1 MMEDGIL
8 LMTSS
13 KIKKNELNLF
23 MLLAAIIQGHMI
35 LWRLTSLEK
44 VFGPL
49 KITVHVMLQKE
60 EDAGPGVQMH
70 LELLM
75 VFCSMQQ
82 FPHLQQ
88 LALQLLAQTVMAWM
102 ILIIICF
109 RSSKLKRTS
118 AMLQLIPCH
127 SGTVC
132 GTEPPSHL
140 FF

>member
-1 MMEDGIL
+1 GTNAL
-8 LMTSS
+8 G
-13 KIKKNELNLF
+13 
-23 MLLAAIIQGHMI
+23 A
-35 LWRLTSLEK
+35 
-44 VFGPL
+44 
-49 KITVHVMLQKE
+49 
-60 EDAGPGVQMH
+60 
-70 LELLM
+70 LM

-82 FPHLQQ
+82 FPHFQQ
-88 LALQLLAQTVMAWM
+88 LALQLLAQTAMAWM

-118 AMLQLIPCH
+118 GMLQLIPCH